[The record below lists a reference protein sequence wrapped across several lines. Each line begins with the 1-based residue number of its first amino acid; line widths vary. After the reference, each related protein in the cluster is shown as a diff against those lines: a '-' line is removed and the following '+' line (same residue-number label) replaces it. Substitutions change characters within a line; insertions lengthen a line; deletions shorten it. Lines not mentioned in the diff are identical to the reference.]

1 MSSDSPSD
9 RLSGYALRDAFAEPQ
24 SLAANRLVAEILSHT
39 VSVLLGQFPG
49 IERPVIHDAVVDA
62 ILRLLAK
69 PSLWDPQKAQLD
81 TFVVRIAHNRVV
93 DWLRANERR
102 RRLEERAAST
112 IPTVA
117 SDGSDEG
124 ALAELSDR
132 LRSIATSTV
141 ESNFIEVWLSVKRST
156 DAYVRVLGIQD
167 LPGGEQRREIKRV
180 MERLRK
186 RLRGVS
192 RR

>member
-1 MSSDSPSD
+1 
-9 RLSGYALRDAFAEPQ
+9 
-24 SLAANRLVAEILSHT
+24 
-39 VSVLLGQFPG
+39 
-49 IERPVIHDAVVDA
+49 
-62 ILRLLAK
+62 
-69 PSLWDPQKAQLD
+69 
-81 TFVVRIAHNRVV
+81 
-93 DWLRANERR
+93 
-102 RRLEERAAST
+102 
-112 IPTVA
+112 VA